1 MHFPLITFKLTNSL
15 KNHLESWRVRTSILF
30 SLKGVYVLWQQFK
43 LLALVFL
50 TICPYL
56 YVDIQ
61 VSDYNKTTTLWHL
74 QICLGVLK
82 EEKTLLKHNDCT
94 FTNFVPRPTEGE
106 NTSHKNTSDPWMGN
120 RAVPSHLNQP
130 SELHSYTDL
139 LMKSWHIN
147 CCFLKGLHVSHAI
160 SSPFKNL
167 KPFSINWI
175 LNTGLSLRGRGQ
187 GFPQAT
193 ENVTPAYF
201 HEKIEEK

>member
-1 MHFPLITFKLTNSL
+1 MAAVQTACFSIFDYLPSPPHGYSGLVIITNYNFVTFTNMSRCV
-15 KNHLESWRVRTSILF
+15 ER
-30 SLKGVYVLWQQFK
+30 
-43 LLALVFL
+43 
-50 TICPYL
+50 
-56 YVDIQ
+56 
-61 VSDYNKTTTLWHL
+61 
-74 QICLGVLK
+74 
-82 EEKTLLKHNDCT
+82 EENLLKHNDCT
-94 FTNFVPRPTEGE
+94 FKNFVPRPTEGE

-120 RAVPSHLNQP
+120 LAFPSNLNQP

-139 LMKSWHIN
+139 LMKSWHMD

-167 KPFSINWI
+167 KLFSINWI

-193 ENVTPAYF
+193 ENVAPAYF

>member
-1 MHFPLITFKLTNSL
+1 MTITNMSRCV
-15 KNHLESWRVRTSILF
+15 ER
-30 SLKGVYVLWQQFK
+30 
-43 LLALVFL
+43 
-50 TICPYL
+50 
-56 YVDIQ
+56 
-61 VSDYNKTTTLWHL
+61 
-74 QICLGVLK
+74 
-82 EEKTLLKHNDCT
+82 EENLLKHNDCT

-139 LMKSWHIN
+139 LMKSWHMN

-175 LNTGLSLRGRGQ
+175 LNCLKHMAVSKRKGPRISPGYWERGPRLLSW
-187 GFPQAT
+187 
-193 ENVTPAYF
+193 ENRR
-201 HEKIEEK
+201 KIEPKEIAGCLTPHLLTVFTQQLEILLFKTIIILEIDSPHCHL